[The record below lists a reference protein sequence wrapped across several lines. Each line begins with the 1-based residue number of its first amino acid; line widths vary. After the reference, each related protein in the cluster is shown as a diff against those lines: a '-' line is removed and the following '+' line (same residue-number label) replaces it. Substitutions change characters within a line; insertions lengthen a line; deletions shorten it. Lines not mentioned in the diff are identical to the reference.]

1 MRESLSLLELNI
13 MVRDAID
20 ASLPDLFWVEA
31 EIAEIRENRGH
42 CYVELVQKDE
52 RGNTPVAKASAK
64 CWRNTWALV
73 RNNFERITGQGMA
86 AGMKV
91 LLQVYAQFHE
101 SYGFSWIIAD
111 ADPVYTMG
119 DMARRRRDIIE
130 KLKEYG
136 VLNLN
141 KELAM
146 PLFAQH
152 IAVVSS
158 ATAAGYGDFCN
169 QLSENPY
176 GFNFHTRLFPAVMQG
191 EKVEESVISAL
202 DAINA
207 EAQDFDCV
215 VIIRGGGAASDLS
228 GFDTLALA
236 ENVANFP
243 LPVIT
248 GIGHERDETVL
259 DMVAHTA
266 LKTPTA
272 VAAYFI
278 DNLKQVADALA
289 AAERFA
295 ADSSR
300 RVLTSAAAYVDKLS
314 LRLPVMARMGCS
326 LRQAALQMLTEKIN
340 SAAGM
345 AIRNGQHRLAA
356 ATVGIESSVLRH
368 RQSMTHRLDML
379 AQRVKASDPYSLM
392 TKGYSLTL
400 HNGKAVRSVEQLN
413 EGDEIVTMLADGR
426 LKSRIEQKS
435 Q

>member
-52 RGNTPVAKASAK
+52 RGNIPVAKASAK
-64 CWRNTWALV
+64 CWRNTWTLV
-73 RNNFERITGQGMA
+73 RNNFERMTGQGMA

-111 ADPVYTMG
+111 ADPVYTIG
-119 DMARRRRDIIE
+119 DMVRRRREIIE

-146 PLFAQH
+146 PLFTQH

-191 EKVEESVISAL
+191 EKVEESIISAL
-202 DAINA
+202 DAIN
-207 EAQDFDCV
+207 EEVQNFDCV

-272 VAAYFI
+272 VAAFLI
-278 DNLKQVADALA
+278 DYLKQVADVLA
-289 AAERFA
+289 VAERFT

-300 RVLTSAAAYVDKLS
+300 RVLTSAAAYLDNLS
-314 LRLPVMARMGCS
+314 LRLPVMARMSCT
-326 LRQAALQMLTEKIN
+326 LRKAALQTLTEKIK
-340 SAAGM
+340 SEKGI
-345 AIRNGQHRLAA
+345 AIRNGQHRLDVAS
-356 ATVGIESSVLRH
+356 GSIEASVSRR
-368 RQSMTHRLDML
+368 RQTMDHHLDML
-379 AQRVKASDPYSLM
+379 SQKVKASDPYTLM
-392 TKGYSLTL
+392 GKGYSLTL
-400 HNGKAVRSVEQLN
+400 HRGKVVRSVGHLN

-435 Q
+435 